1 MKAQTI
7 QTIIASTLLVAAL
20 VLLAL
25 ALTLHR
31 LTLDSVGVDSGDSAA
46 PCPIMI
52 GKSTGPCLPITIG
65 TSGNTELY
73 LGYVE
78 ILDHCVN
85 QDELL
90 DCAEF
95 EHASKLDAR
104 DCDLAVESARLMC
117 FLIGAPV
124 SESVIVPQRR

>member
-1 MKAQTI
+1 MKARTTQTI
-7 QTIIASTLLVAAL
+7 LLVWAG
-20 VLLAL
+20 VILLAL
-25 ALTLHR
+25 ALKLQR
-31 LTLDSVGVDSGDSAA
+31 LTLDSIGSNDSHE
-46 PCPIMI
+46 PCPVVI
-52 GKSTGPCLPITIG
+52 GKSAGPCLPITIG
-65 TSGNTELY
+65 TTGNTELY

-90 DCAEF
+90 DCVEF
-95 EHASKLDAR
+95 EHASKLNAR